1 MGIFESKRHTNAPA
15 GKTFTE
21 IELSKIASN
30 PNQPRKTCTQESLDE
45 LALSIQQV
53 GLIQP
58 LVVRP
63 QGDGYELIAGERRLR
78 ACRQLGLERVP
89 CLVLA
94 NVVEEESAMMALIE
108 NLQRENLHYLEE
120 AECYQTLLQTYRL
133 TQEELAARLGKS
145 QSSIANKIRILK
157 LPPRVKKAMT
167 EAHMTERHAR
177 TLLRI
182 DNEEI
187 QLQVIEKVREK
198 GLSVKDMEKLVDK
211 ILDHRYDQ
219 GQDGAAPRPKII
231 RYLRDYRLFMNSI
244 NVSLEQLKESG
255 MDVDM
260 ERTDLSDG
268 VDLHIRIRRK

>member
-1 MGIFESKRHTNAPA
+1 MGIFELKKHTQETA
-15 GKTFTE
+15 GKTLIE
-21 IELSKIASN
+21 IELARIVPN
-30 PNQPRKTCTQESLDE
+30 PNQPRKTFTQESLDE
-45 LALSIQQV
+45 LAVSIRQV

-63 QGDGYELIAGERRLR
+63 QGENFELIAGERRLR
-78 ACRQLGLERVP
+78 ACKQLGIARVP
-89 CLVLA
+89 CVVLD
-94 NVVEEESAMMALIE
+94 NVVEEQSAMMALIE

-120 AECYQTLLQTYRL
+120 AECYQTLLQNYHL

-145 QSSIANKIRILK
+145 QSSIANKIRILR

-167 EAHMTERHAR
+167 EARMTERHAR

-182 DNEEI
+182 ENEEI

-211 ILDHRYDQ
+211 ILDRQYDQ
-219 GQDGAAPRPKII
+219 GQDGAVPRPKVI